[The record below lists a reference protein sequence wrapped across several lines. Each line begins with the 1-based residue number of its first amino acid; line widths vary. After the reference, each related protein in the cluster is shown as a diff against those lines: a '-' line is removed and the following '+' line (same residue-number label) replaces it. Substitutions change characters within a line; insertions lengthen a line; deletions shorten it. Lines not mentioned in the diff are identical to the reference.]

1 MTLTG
6 SGNTFSD
13 NITGGSVSVSGAM
26 SQGNLTADA
35 AGLMRMGE
43 MMAITAMSKAVDA
56 ATGSYPF
63 LMDDVQGQP
72 RKQARR
78 RRRRV
83 STADPALYRPL
94 TPADV
99 GPNAP

>member
-26 SQGNLTADA
+26 SQGNLTADD

-43 MMAITAMSKAVDA
+43 MMAITATSKAVDA

-72 RKQARR
+72 RRQARR

-83 STADPALYRPL
+83 GRRPRRCTAR
-94 TPADV
+94 
-99 GPNAP
+99 